1 MQILKRQVFQGF
13 HIPRIS
19 SDKHPGIHWPLFKS
33 DEEFVKLI
41 NSNKNLFLE
50 LLLWDYMSIINVFLH
65 FFMAFLLWVFLL
77 LLTVVL
83 WQQFDKGHA
92 QKKLKDPDEVQRL
105 VPFCYSYSAA
115 LNVLHI

>member
-1 MQILKRQVFQGF
+1 
-13 HIPRIS
+13 
-19 SDKHPGIHWPLFKS
+19 
-33 DEEFVKLI
+33 
-41 NSNKNLFLE
+41 
-50 LLLWDYMSIINVFLH
+50 
-65 FFMAFLLWVFLL
+65 MAFLLWVFLL